1 MKQKKKRPRLVVSAN
16 WRLENAKSR
25 AAMLQETTHRRHTHE
40 YTAYAYDVYVVLT
53 LECLRLKKKRPIRF
67 LKIVPGGVFLGTE
80 ANRIQ

>member
-53 LECLRLKKKRPIRF
+53 LECLRLKKKKANSFPKNCPEGCF
-67 LKIVPGGVFLGTE
+67 L
-80 ANRIQ
+80 RD